1 MLEGS
6 LQVPRGAGGR
16 PGWRSLACIL
26 LLLEGGRRD
35 LERAGGLLDL
45 GVGGNHRVP
54 LGDGLLDLLGVGGHQ
69 VRVGDLRGHQK
80 RDCSDPLE
88 GEHLEDGFQEGDPQ
102 DH

>member
-6 LQVPRGAGGR
+6 LQVLRGAGGR

-45 GVGGNHRVP
+45 GVAGNPRVP

-69 VRVGDLRGHQK
+69 VRVDDLLDHQERG
-80 RDCSDPLE
+80 CSDPLE
-88 GEHLEDGFQEGDPQ
+88 GEHLEDGFQEDGLQ